1 MDPRIVNR
9 ASLVVVGMKILTKPM
24 SPEIPELW
32 PRFVSR
38 IPEIGAILE
47 PDVSYGVMEM
57 IGGESGG
64 LSYMAAVSVAD
75 HAAHVPHGM
84 TLATIPGGQY
94 AVFEFPLSEVGAA
107 FGYIYETWLPA
118 SGYSQDESPI
128 FERYD
133 ENFDPSLRSSRM
145 EAHIPIRPRNGDA

>member
-1 MDPRIVNR
+1 VKPRIVNR
-9 ASLVVVGMKILTKPM
+9 PSLAVAGMKILTKPM

-38 IPEIGAILE
+38 IPEIGPILE
-47 PDVSYGVMEM
+47 PNVSYGVMEM
-57 IGGESGG
+57 IAGESGG
-64 LSYMAAVSVAD
+64 LSYLAAVSVAD
-75 HAAHVPHGM
+75 SVAHVPHGM
-84 TLATIPGGQY
+84 TLAKIPAGQY

-118 SGYSQDESPI
+118 SGYSQAESPS

-133 ENFDPSLRSSRM
+133 ENFDPSMPSSRL
-145 EAHIPIRPRNGDA
+145 EAYIPIRPRSGDA